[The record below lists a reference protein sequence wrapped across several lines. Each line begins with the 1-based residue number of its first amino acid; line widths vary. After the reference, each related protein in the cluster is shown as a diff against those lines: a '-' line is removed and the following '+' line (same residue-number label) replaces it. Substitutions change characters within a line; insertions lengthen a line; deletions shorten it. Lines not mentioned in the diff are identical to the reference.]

1 MKKTAKI
8 LCAFLTAALL
18 LPSQVLAAGT
28 EPESQTQQQSIVINE
43 IESDD
48 PEKGNDWVE
57 ITNIGTETV
66 TISGWYLTDDKGVE
80 RKTEGKTT
88 ALPEGTVLKPGE
100 FLVLEETVN
109 FDFGFGKA
117 DTAILYNGNDEQV
130 DSYGYTSVAEGTWSR
145 QKDGSFAD
153 AKATKGAAN
162 ASPSA
167 SKPTTPTT
175 KSSLVLNEINSSPD
189 DWVELMNTGAET
201 LDISGYELRDNSD
214 DHRWRFP
221 DNSTIKAG
229 ELLVVDAKSS
239 GLVYDDQSKKFAEGT
254 FESAIGIGSGDSIR
268 LYDKDGKSLDEYSW
282 TEHASYDGDAAKAS
296 YGRYPDGTGS
306 FRLTKET
313 KGKAN
318 EYYAPSIAINEV
330 ESNGDTTDWVEI
342 MNIGTQPV
350 DISGWYLLDNDPVG
364 HKADVTPVADKTVLQ
379 PGDLYVFDQNKDFT
393 FGLGKADKAAIYD
406 AGGNLITEYEWAA
419 HANGVYAR
427 IPDGTGEFQDFATAT
442 KGKKN
447 KVVNPVVINE
457 VQSNDP
463 DGGAD
468 WVELANP
475 TSEELDI
482 SGLVLKDE
490 KEKDPY
496 TIPEGTKIPANGFL
510 VIYQDDSGAN
520 GFAFGL
526 GKGDSVRLFE
536 NGEEIAVTTWP
547 EGAHTDPTWGLYPD
561 VNGST
566 YKNTLEATPGKA
578 NKFADIPDVIAWP
591 GSSEV
596 RTFDKVP
603 TFLEDSSGLD
613 FANGKLYAVDNGTAT
628 FWVMDAAKDGTLS
641 FAKGFEQGKRVCF
654 QKDANNE
661 KAKGPDAEGITVD
674 GNGMVYLAS
683 ERDNSAKG
691 VNYNTILMVDPD
703 SEGTRL
709 TAQKEWDLTASLPQ
723 VSANMGIEAVE
734 WVANSDVAG
743 KLIDKNTGKAF
754 DAVNYP
760 KAVANGVFF
769 VALEDNGHVYAYVL
783 NNDET
788 VVQIA
793 DIDSKLGGAMA
804 LDYDTYE
811 NVLWVAADD
820 GYGNRMAQIALNGTA
835 NPKITHVS
843 PASGVDVK
851 ANNEGFAI
859 AGADY
864 TVNGQRPVYRFCDG
878 VTSGALTIG
887 SLDCSYTPSGKP
899 DTDKPTKADDPSGQP
914 TAPSEKTDVSAA
926 DSTAASEATANAPGT
941 GDESHAGVWV
951 GLMIASAGALAAV
964 LIQQRRKHTH

>member
-8 LCAFLTAALL
+8 LCAFLTATML
-18 LPSQVLAAGT
+18 LPSQVLAADIVSG
-28 EPESQTQQQSIVINE
+28 SQTQQQSIVINE

-48 PEKGNDWVE
+48 PKKGGDWVE
-57 ITNIGTETV
+57 ITNIGTEAV
-66 TISGWYLTDDKGVE
+66 NISGWYVTDDKGEE

-117 DTAILYNGNDEQV
+117 DTAILYNESGKQMG
-130 DSYGYTSVAEGTWSR
+130 SYAYTSVAEGTWSR
-145 QKDGSFAD
+145 QQDGSFAD

-162 ASPSA
+162 ASPAA
-167 SKPTTPTT
+167 SKPTTPET

-189 DWVELMNTGAET
+189 DWVELMNTGTET

-221 DNSTIKAG
+221 ENSTIKTEA
-229 ELLVVDAKSS
+229 LLVVDAKSN
-239 GLVYDDQSKKFAEGT
+239 GLVYDDQSKTFVEGT
-254 FESAIGIGSGDSIR
+254 FESAIGIGSGDAIR
-268 LYDKDGKSLDEYSW
+268 LYDKEGNLLDEYSW
-282 TEHASYDGDAAKAS
+282 TEHAAYDGDAAKAS
-296 YGRYPDGTGS
+296 YGRCPDGTGT
-306 FRLTKET
+306 FQLTKET
-313 KGKAN
+313 KGESNK
-318 EYYAPSIAINEV
+318 YYVPAIAINEV
-330 ESNGDTTDWVEI
+330 ESNGDATDWVEI
-342 MNIGTQPV
+342 MNVGTQAV

-364 HKADVTPVADKTVLQ
+364 HKADATPVADKTILQ
-379 PGDLYVFDQNKDFT
+379 PGELYVFDQNKAFT

-406 AGGNLITEYEWAA
+406 ADGNLVTEYEWTA

-463 DGGAD
+463 NGGAD

-475 TSEELDI
+475 TAEALDI
-482 SGLVLKDE
+482 SGLILKDE
-490 KEKDPY
+490 KDKDPY

-510 VIYQDDSGAN
+510 VIGQDDSGAN

-536 NGEEIAVTTWP
+536 DGEEIAATTWP
-547 EGAHTDPTWGLYPD
+547 EGTHTNPTWGLYPD

-566 YKNTLEATPGKA
+566 YQNTLEATPGKA

-596 RTFDKVP
+596 RTFDKAP

-613 FANGKLYAVDNGTAT
+613 FANGKIYAVDNGTAT
-628 FWVMDAAKDGTLS
+628 FWVMDAAKDGTLR

-674 GNGMVYLAS
+674 GNGKVYLAS

-691 VNYNTILMVDPD
+691 VNYDTILMVDPN

-734 WVANSDVAG
+734 WVANSDVTG
-743 KLIDKNTGKAF
+743 KLIDRNTGKAF
-754 DAVNYP
+754 DAANYP
-760 KAVANGVFF
+760 NAVANGVFF

-783 NNDET
+783 NNDES

-793 DIDSKLGGAMA
+793 DIDAKLGGAMA
-804 LDYDTYE
+804 LDYDTYG

-820 GYGNRMAQIALNGTA
+820 GYGNRMAQIVLNGTE

-843 PASGVDVK
+843 PASGVNTS

-859 AGADY
+859 ADAIY

-887 SLDCSYTPSGKP
+887 SIDCSYTPSGKP
-899 DTDKPTKADDPSGQP
+899 DTDKPT
-914 TAPSEKTDVSAA
+914 TPSEKTDGSAV
-926 DSTAASEATANAPGT
+926 DSGAASGAAAKAPGT
-941 GDESHAGVWV
+941 GDESPVGVWA
-951 GLMIASAGALAAV
+951 GLLILSAGTLAAV
-964 LIQQRRKHTH
+964 LILQRRKHIR

>member
-1 MKKTAKI
+1 MKKSAKI
-8 LCAFLTAALL
+8 LCAFLTATML
-18 LPSQVLAAGT
+18 LPSQVLAADIVSG
-28 EPESQTQQQSIVINE
+28 SQTQQQSIVINE

-48 PEKGNDWVE
+48 PEKGGDWVE
-57 ITNIGTETV
+57 ITNIGTDTV
-66 TISGWYLTDDKGVE
+66 NISGWYVTDDKGVE

-100 FLVLEETVN
+100 FLVLEEAVN

-117 DTAILYNGNDEQV
+117 DTAILYNESGKQM
-130 DSYGYTSVAEGTWSR
+130 DSYAYTSVAEGTWSL

-162 ASPSA
+162 ASPAA
-167 SKPTTPTT
+167 SKPTNPET

-189 DWVELMNTGAET
+189 DWVELMNTGTET
-201 LDISGYELRDNSD
+201 LDISGYELRDNSN

-221 DNSTIKAG
+221 ENSTIKTGA
-229 ELLVVDAKSS
+229 LLVVDAKSN
-239 GLVYDDQSKKFAEGT
+239 GLVYDDQLKTFSEGT
-254 FESAIGIGSGDSIR
+254 FESAIGIGSGDAIR
-268 LYDKDGKSLDEYSW
+268 LYDKEGTLLDEYSW
-282 TEHASYDGDAAKAS
+282 TEHAAYDGDAAKAS
-296 YGRYPDGTGS
+296 YGRFPDGTGT

-313 KGKAN
+313 KGESNK
-318 EYYAPSIAINEV
+318 YYVPAIAINEV
-330 ESNGDTTDWVEI
+330 ESNGDATDWVEI
-342 MNIGTQPV
+342 MNVGTQAV

-364 HKADVTPVADKTVLQ
+364 HKADVTPVADKTILQ
-379 PGDLYVFDQNKDFT
+379 PGELYVFDQNKAFT

-406 AGGNLITEYEWAA
+406 ADGNLVTEYEWTA

-463 DGGAD
+463 NGGAD

-475 TSEELDI
+475 TAEVLDI
-482 SGLVLKDE
+482 SGLILKDE
-490 KEKDPY
+490 KDKDPY

-510 VIYQDDSGAN
+510 VIKQDDSGIN

-536 NGEEIAVTTWP
+536 KGEEIAATTWQ
-547 EGAHTDPTWGLYPD
+547 EGTHTNPTWGLYPD

-596 RTFDKVP
+596 RTFDKAP
-603 TFLEDSSGLD
+603 AFLEDSSGLD

-628 FWVMDAAKDGTLS
+628 FWVMDAAKDGTLH

-661 KAKGPDAEGITVD
+661 NAKGPDAEGITVD
-674 GNGMVYLAS
+674 GNGKVYLAS

-691 VNYNTILMVDPD
+691 VNYDAILMVDPN
-703 SEGTRL
+703 SKGTRL
-709 TAQKEWDLTASLPQ
+709 MAQKEWDLTASLPQ

-743 KLIDKNTGKAF
+743 KLIDRNTGKAF
-754 DAVNYP
+754 DAANYP
-760 KAVANGVFF
+760 NAVANGVFF

-783 NNDET
+783 NNDES

-793 DIDSKLGGAMA
+793 DIDAKLGGAMA
-804 LDYDTYE
+804 LDYDTYG

-820 GYGNRMAQIALNGTA
+820 GYGNRMAQIVLNGTE

-843 PASGVDVK
+843 PASGVNTS

-859 AGADY
+859 ADATY

-887 SLDCSYTPSGKP
+887 SIDCSYTPSGKP
-899 DTDKPTKADDPSGQP
+899 DIDKPVAPNDPSGQP
-914 TAPSEKTDVSAA
+914 AVPSEKTDGSAA
-926 DSTAASEATANAPGT
+926 DSGVAANAPGT
-941 GDESHAGVWV
+941 GDESPVGVWA
-951 GLMIASAGALAAV
+951 GLLILSAGTLVAV
-964 LIQQRRKHTH
+964 LILQRRKHIR

>member
-8 LCAFLTAALL
+8 LCAFLVAAML
-18 LPSQVLAAGT
+18 LPSQVLVADAAPG
-28 EPESQTQQQSIVINE
+28 SQTQQQSIVINE

-48 PEKGNDWVE
+48 PEKSGDWVE
-57 ITNIGTETV
+57 ITNIGTEAV
-66 TISGWYLTDDKGVE
+66 NISGWYVTDDKGEE

-88 ALPEGTVLKPGE
+88 ALAEGTVLKPGE

-117 DTAILYNGNDEQV
+117 DTAILYNESGKQM
-130 DSYGYTSVAEGTWSR
+130 DSYAYTSVAEGTWSR
-145 QKDGSFAD
+145 QQDGSFAD

-162 ASPSA
+162 ASPAA
-167 SKPTTPTT
+167 SKPTTPET

-189 DWVELMNTGAET
+189 DWVELMNTGTET
-201 LDISGYELRDNSD
+201 LDISGYELRDNSN

-221 DNSTIKAG
+221 ENSTIKTGA
-229 ELLVVDAKSS
+229 LLVVDAKSN
-239 GLVYDDQSKKFAEGT
+239 GLVYDDQLKTFSEGT
-254 FESAIGIGSGDSIR
+254 FESAIGIGSGDAIR
-268 LYDKDGKSLDEYSW
+268 LYDKEGTLLDEYSW
-282 TEHASYDGDAAKAS
+282 TEHAAYDGDAAKAS
-296 YGRYPDGTGS
+296 YGRFPDGTGT

-313 KGKAN
+313 KGESNK
-318 EYYAPSIAINEV
+318 YYVPAIAINEV
-330 ESNGDTTDWVEI
+330 ESNGDATDWVEI
-342 MNIGTQPV
+342 MNVGTQAV
-350 DISGWYLLDNDPVG
+350 DISGWYLMDNDPVG
-364 HKADVTPVADKTVLQ
+364 HKADVTPVADKTILQ
-379 PGDLYVFDQNKDFT
+379 PGELYVFDQNKAFT

-406 AGGNLITEYEWAA
+406 ADGNLITEYEWTA

-463 DGGAD
+463 NGGAD

-475 TSEELDI
+475 TAEVLDI
-482 SGLVLKDE
+482 SGLILKDE
-490 KEKDPY
+490 KDKDPY

-510 VIYQDDSGAN
+510 VIKQDDSGIN

-536 NGEEIAVTTWP
+536 KGEEIAATTWQ
-547 EGAHTDPTWGLYPD
+547 EGTHTNPTWGLYPD

-578 NKFADIPDVIAWP
+578 NKFADIPDVITWP
-591 GSSEV
+591 GSSKV
-596 RTFDKVP
+596 RTFDKAP

-613 FANGKLYAVDNGTAT
+613 FANGKIYAVDNGTAT

-661 KAKGPDAEGITVD
+661 NAKGPDAEGIMVD

-691 VNYNTILMVDPD
+691 VNYDAILMVDPD

-743 KLIDKNTGKAF
+743 KLIDRNTGKAF
-754 DAVNYP
+754 DAANYP
-760 KAVANGVFF
+760 NAVANGVFF

-783 NNDET
+783 NNDES

-793 DIDSKLGGAMA
+793 DIDAKLGGAMA
-804 LDYDTYE
+804 LDYDTYG

-820 GYGNRMAQIALNGTA
+820 GYGNRMAQIVLNGTE

-843 PASGVDVK
+843 PASGVNTS

-859 AGADY
+859 ADATY

-887 SLDCSYTPSGKP
+887 SIDCSYTPSGKP
-899 DTDKPTKADDPSGQP
+899 DIDKPVAPNDPSGQP
-914 TAPSEKTDVSAA
+914 AVPSEKTDGSAA
-926 DSTAASEATANAPGT
+926 DSGAAANAPGT
-941 GDESHAGVWV
+941 GDESPVGVWA
-951 GLMIASAGALAAV
+951 GLLILSAGTLAAV
-964 LIQQRRKHTH
+964 LILQRRKHIR